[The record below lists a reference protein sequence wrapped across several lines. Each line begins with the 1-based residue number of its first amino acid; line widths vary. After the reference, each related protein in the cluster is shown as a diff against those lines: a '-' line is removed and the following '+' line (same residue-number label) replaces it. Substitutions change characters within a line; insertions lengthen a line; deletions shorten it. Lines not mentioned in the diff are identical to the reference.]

1 MEEQTLRRI
10 FESVTPGDAAAADIC
25 HRRWNGIAKPL
36 HSLGW
41 MEDAITRIAAAQH
54 SPEIRT
60 RKKIL
65 VPMCADNGVVAEG
78 VTQTGQEVT
87 AIVAENF
94 LDEQSCA
101 AIMCRLAGAD
111 IRPIDI
117 GMVTDTPRVEKRKV
131 AYGTKNF
138 AKEPAMTREEAVRA
152 LMVGITLAG
161 ELKEQGYDLIATGEM
176 GIGNTTTSSAV
187 ASALLG
193 VPAVEM
199 TGRGAGLST
208 EGLNKK
214 ICVIQEALERYGLT
228 GCQTGSSADSQTRGQ
243 TDSSADSQTRGQTDS
258 SVDSQTRGQTDSS
271 ADSQTR
277 DMVGS
282 SEVEDTQTGHMTGS
296 SVDPLS
302 VLSCVGGF
310 DLAGIAGLFLG
321 GAYHHIP
328 VLIDGFISSVGALLA
343 VRLCPAAGDYM
354 IATHVS
360 KEPAARRI
368 LKELALEPAL
378 DAGMCLGEGSGAVAA
393 LPLIDMGAEIYH
405 RMSTFEQIQVE
416 AYQELI

>member
-1 MEEQTLRRI
+1 MDEIRIEQLKQQLSSI
-10 FESVTPGDAAAADIC
+10 VPGDAGAAAIC
-25 HRRWNGIAKPL
+25 RRRWDSIAKPL

-41 MEDAITRIAAAQH
+41 MEDTIARIAAAQH

-60 RKKIL
+60 QKKIA
-65 VPMCADNGVVAEG
+65 VPLCAATGIVPYG

-87 AIVAENF
+87 AIFADND

-138 AKEPAMTREEAVRA
+138 AKEPAMTRQEAAQA
-152 LMVGITLAG
+152 LLTGITLAG
-161 ELKEQGYDLIATGEM
+161 ELKAQGYDLIATGEM

-187 ASALLG
+187 ASALLN

-214 ICVIQEALERYGLT
+214 IRVIQEAIERWDLYA
-228 GCQTGSSADSQTRGQ
+228 Q
-243 TDSSADSQTRGQTDS
+243 
-258 SVDSQTRGQTDSS
+258 
-271 ADSQTR
+271 
-277 DMVGS
+277 
-282 SEVEDTQTGHMTGS
+282 
-296 SVDPLS
+296 DPLTI
-302 VLSCVGGF
+302 LADVGGF

-321 GAYHHIP
+321 GAICHIP

-343 VRLCPAAGDYM
+343 VRLAPAAKDYM
-354 IATHVS
+354 LATHVS

-368 LKELALEPAL
+368 LEELALSPAL

-393 LPLIDMGAEIYH
+393 FPLIDMGAEVYH

-416 AYQELI
+416 AYQELT

>member
-1 MEEQTLRRI
+1 MEERDLQKVI
-10 FESVTPGDAAAADIC
+10 EAITPGDTTAADVC
-25 HRRWNGIAKPL
+25 RKRWDSIAKPL

-41 MEDAITRIAAAQH
+41 LEDAIARIAAAQH

-60 RKKIL
+60 QKKIL
-65 VPMCADNGVVAEG
+65 VPMCADNGIVAEG

-117 GMVTDTPRVEKRKV
+117 GMVTDTPRVEKRKI

-152 LMVGITLAG
+152 LMTGITLAG

-187 ASALLG
+187 ASALLE

-214 ICVIQEALERYGLT
+214 IHVIQEALERYGLT
-228 GCQTGSSADSQTRGQ
+228 GSP
-243 TDSSADSQTRGQTDS
+243 
-258 SVDSQTRGQTDSS
+258 
-271 ADSQTR
+271 
-277 DMVGS
+277 
-282 SEVEDTQTGHMTGS
+282 
-296 SVDPLS
+296 VDPLS

-343 VRLCPAAGDYM
+343 ARLCPAAGDYM

-368 LKELALEPAL
+368 LKELSLEPAL

-393 LPLIDMGAEIYH
+393 FPLIDMGAEIYH

-416 AYQELI
+416 AYQELV